1 MSIYSNMLTP
11 KLMYYRC
18 VSYLHT
24 RGKSMRFDHHAI
36 LTYNIDLQQASVS
49 QMTSNDANDCAHKQ
63 RRSTEIED
71 DGNQCILPK
80 DIA

>member
-1 MSIYSNMLTP
+1 
-11 KLMYYRC
+11 
-18 VSYLHT
+18 
-24 RGKSMRFDHHAI
+24 MRFDHHAI